1 MVDTRKILDM
11 LGAAERMWEKA
22 PASVPAQNVVAL
34 AGVYAQLAQVEVM
47 HSIAV
52 SLAALV
58 ELGGRPMIDT
68 IGDGDFTDEQ
78 GELPY

>member
-11 LGAAERMWEKA
+11 LGVAERMWERA
-22 PASVPAQNVVAL
+22 PSSVPAQNVVAL